1 MRAIY
6 YEVTQGRGC
15 VRVNRYTERQY
26 EEAKARREAADSV
39 KCIAL
44 QCAVLATGFIAL
56 LLAGSVIEALTPCPW
71 GTILMLLGCMFGG
84 GRLLGL
90 EEEKR
95 KSGGK
100 GQSKHGATG
109 LERDAR
115 RPERAGGVMS
125 ASHRGNRGA

>member
-1 MRAIY
+1 MRAVY
-6 YEVTQGRGC
+6 YEVTQRRGC

-26 EEAKARREAADSV
+26 EEAKARREVADSV
-39 KCIAL
+39 KHTAM
-44 QCAVLATGFIAL
+44 QCAVLAVGFVAL
-56 LLAGSVIEALTPCPW
+56 LLAGSMIEALTPCPW

-84 GRLLGL
+84 GRLLAL

-95 KSGGK
+95 RSGGK

-109 LERDAR
+109 LERDQR

-125 ASHRGNRGA
+125 APNRGNRGA